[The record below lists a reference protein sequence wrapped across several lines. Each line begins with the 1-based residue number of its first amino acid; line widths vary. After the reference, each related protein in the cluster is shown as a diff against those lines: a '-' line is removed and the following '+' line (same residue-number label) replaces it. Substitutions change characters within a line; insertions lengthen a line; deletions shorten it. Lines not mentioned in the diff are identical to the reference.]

1 MESQSFINS
10 TPAATYAAKSFLLTM
25 NNPVVPLASLWEEE
39 KMEYFVG

>member
-1 MESQSFINS
+1 
-10 TPAATYAAKSFLLTM
+10 LLTM